1 MIHKKPSIGKTI
13 APAMIVSVLCL
24 AVVTPNRA
32 IETVA
37 AKTAAEERAERI
49 ESALFTRAEF
59 FGVQAIIP
67 YPTGEARARLAEV
80 RKLYPQDS
88 EIELKL
94 AELDEKLGDEE
105 KALAEM
111 RRYAELE
118 KNNLPALERLANFYR
133 RRARFP
139 DEAAARERM
148 IAAAPRD
155 ERAPI
160 LRDLIEMARRHR
172 LEKYQRPDF
181 FRRLMA
187 SDPASFEVVK
197 EFIDHLIEKK
207 DFNEALGALRR
218 HKSSFPDEKNY
229 FLEKEVDVLL
239 KLKRGREAEA
249 LYVRSFDPFWSDE
262 KSERFYHEFLSE
274 RDRLRAYGRELK
286 DALRRNP
293 ANLDAAVRLFHY
305 RHYDYAE
312 NDETASDIF
321 TRLERARASRGV
333 KWTADELATISRLLI
348 ADGKVDQSSRFLYT
362 LNQQGGLRRG
372 GEFRAKVLYELFR
385 LSFNAGTDRTP
396 ITAGDLKFY
405 EDVAKADPHPG
416 VLGGVLSLVLAD
428 SDPQSEFEVEQEAAV
443 GHFNIAAAYRL
454 FSAYKQEY
462 PTSPELAQM
471 YLDLIR
477 HYSTTSEANV
487 AAGLLAEFEKR
498 YGDAPQYAEVAL
510 KLADCYINYG
520 RYAEERALYQRAMD
534 HLGRRRSKARP
545 LIPARESGGIDEL
558 TSYRPTTITYPPGGD
573 DTGAKD
579 EEAGYSR
586 MTRFGAVPLKLRK
599 NADEDGVSYAFVLSR
614 FVASLAREN
623 RTAEILALYSGE
635 INKYPDE
642 QGLYEQRLQWLGQ
655 TNLVEEQLRVYQEAI
670 NRFKTNLW
678 TDRLA
683 RWYLRRERKSEFE
696 RFSRDLIEK
705 MNDDEIQTWFAK
717 FVNSGGAGIYASAVE
732 ANLYLILYTRAHE
745 RFPHNLSFVEGLL
758 NYYAAHKCWDDWRR
772 LMAEYYFESKPIR
785 DRFLPYLSKEGK
797 LREYAET
804 ARKVAASVAT
814 TKGGDTAGATTKEA
828 LAYKLFRADAAAWLC
843 NYEEAVVAYRE
854 LNQQYPNTP
863 EFADRL
869 LAFTRSFGQKDQR
882 SLEEAAKIGQAMAD
896 SRPASEVYRTQAGE
910 IYAELGDYKRAS
922 REWERLIPLRQGDEE
937 IYLDTATVYWDYF
950 QYDDAL
956 RTLASMRRR
965 MNDQTLYAFQTAAL
979 LEAKHRTGE
988 AIGEYVKALNE
999 DCGDYWRA
1007 RRRLKTLYTR
1017 EGVPRQLRA
1026 AFVRELG
1033 RTKDRES
1040 LTLGYVELL
1049 KSLDKWKEAAT
1060 ALRREVARSRSQDFL
1075 DSARD
1080 QFSENKDTA
1089 GELATLRR
1097 LVVAAKNMRSAISYQ
1112 LQLAESAT
1120 AKGRKDEASAMLASL
1135 IKKYPT
1141 NYGVLT
1147 ETADFSWRMGRRDQ
1161 AIRLLTHA
1169 SQRSR
1174 GRFHYIFARKLAA
1187 RQIERGQLA
1196 AAETGLKKLY
1206 DENPLNLDVFK
1217 ELARVYVRTSR
1228 PDALRER
1235 YRETIRAIRLSD
1247 MDRLEIRDQIED
1259 LRGGVIES
1267 FTQLRDY
1274 KSAVEQHIE
1283 IINRDPD
1290 DEEKVKA
1297 AIQYVKRYG
1306 GGDTLIEYYTKTSEQ
1321 AFKDYRWNLVLARIY
1336 EAKGDYANST
1346 ANLRKA
1352 IVNQPEMIELHV
1364 ELADVC
1370 LKAKDYKSAI
1380 DALVRACELS
1390 NDDPQYMRRLVDV
1403 YKKAGRER
1411 EADAAR
1417 AKLPVEKPKTKTL
1430 AEQFAEASA
1439 LRGKERAK
1447 AIETYRKAFDA
1458 WASDVYKRD
1467 LYTHE
1472 LIGYVEALRD
1482 EEPLDQILRRLWDVR
1497 ARIRRD
1503 AAGKDNLLSGKARAL
1518 VETLDRALPDA
1529 VGRIAAEYATG
1540 DELAAID
1547 RDVRAWVAESK
1558 GLANEDETLVALLN
1572 LSQRAGLGQLAEQI
1586 LIARKDVALAIDKN
1600 EPVYHE
1606 RLMSMV
1612 NFYSERGAYRRV
1624 AESLEQERSR
1634 DQWRDKFNY
1643 RSMIAE
1649 YARLGG
1655 DREAELKVLRE
1666 EFAAGMGRPTAT
1678 TNPMIERYFE
1688 ALLEEGDA
1696 GRDELRRC
1704 VQSQTSHRFQLIG
1717 FLLRNDELKLA
1728 REAVE
1733 ASSQSAA
1740 WKSSRQAEISLAARD
1755 LSRDNETFFLRA
1767 LNWKTIGE
1775 MAASKPD
1782 QSKQMAQYLIG
1793 DDWFYL
1799 ADGYGRWLAA
1809 SEKSVPRAV
1818 ASGLEAKQTSKAAS
1832 ATFLPALIEN
1842 RPKDP
1847 GAQRRLAL
1855 WYAGQGEHRLSL
1867 EHFQLA
1873 LEMNPG
1879 DEQTIADVGSAYF
1892 KLGKRQ
1898 EADEFWSKIIAGDKP
1913 KVESLTLYL
1922 RALSGLGL
1930 AAEARERLKPLLVKR
1945 FNDASRSDEEVEAL
1959 KSLIRAMAR
1968 SFGKETTKEAEDGVV
1983 ATKKDE
1989 AEKATFLRE
1998 LCDSAPGDLSL
2009 AEMAIDE
2016 ALVKREHFAPFYEK
2030 IIRDAEGVS
2039 RYSSDSDFVDRLRRR
2054 ASWSLDEIEESLDH
2068 ERAAQSA
2075 THVSA
2080 QDPHQFGARIDW
2092 YQKYLDYLVA
2102 ERRDAEALGLIP
2114 KIEQEFKGRYPR
2126 PEWLRLAKL
2135 RLDLRQGRV
2144 EKAVAGLK
2152 RFAGIETSPK
2162 LESIAPPNIE
2172 RLNAATAA
2180 LRAEKRVVE
2189 ADQLL
2194 QAAYERGI
2202 ALEQLQTPPFA
2213 GLARLAF
2220 EKGDAARGSK
2230 LLKLMVELGDSETRA
2245 TSAAEV
2251 AALDWVKARAVT
2263 SESIER
2269 PQPSNQ
2275 IQSAEALR
2283 VAAETAAEFNQFTVA
2298 IEYRVRLSALR
2309 PDDIANSLELAR
2321 ALAAGGK
2328 SDEAM
2333 NQLASLISDRRVAR
2347 QIRWTAVWIA
2357 PEVVRQAGWSS
2368 FDQKIRAIK
2377 DREMVAALEA
2387 QSMLSR
2393 GRPDDA
2399 IKRLNDAVM
2408 SDPGAQ
2414 LKLFRALSQKN
2425 AGRDGEAL
2433 QSLLDSMIA
2442 FGDAWVAAPFGA
2454 TEDEP
2459 RWQAIRLC
2467 AKQGRPHAA
2476 LRLAGADERLKGQS
2490 AANQPTIADDERING
2505 AKTRFISLP
2514 ERSSRRQSQSQLDL
2528 FGLLS
2533 VSAEQIGDLEKAI
2546 EFETARLNHSPEL
2559 AERRKSESRVEQLKA
2574 KRKERRR
2581 KPPLSIEFNENAVT
2595 RSYGS

>member
-1 MIHKKPSIGKTI
+1 MAVITPHRGVTI
-13 APAMIVSVLCL
+13 AH
-24 AVVTPNRA
+24 
-32 IETVA
+32 A
-37 AKTAAEERAERI
+37 ASAAEERAARI

-67 YPTGEARARLAEV
+67 YPTVEAHARLVEV
-80 RKLYPQDS
+80 RKLYQQDS

-94 AELDEKLGDEE
+94 AEFDEKLGDEGQ
-105 KALAEM
+105 ARAEM
-111 RRYAELE
+111 RRYVELE

-133 RRARFP
+133 RRALFA

-160 LRDLIEMARRHR
+160 LRELIEVARRHR

-181 FRRLMA
+181 FRRLIA

-207 DFNEALGALRR
+207 DFNEALGALRQ
-218 HKSSFPDEKNY
+218 HKPSFPDEKNY
-229 FLEKEVDVLL
+229 FLEKEVAVLL

-249 LYVRSFDPFWSDE
+249 LYVRSFDPFWTGEQSDA
-262 KSERFYHEFLSE
+262 FYNGFLSE
-274 RDRLRAYGRELK
+274 RDRLLAYGRELK
-286 DALRRNP
+286 ESFRRNP
-293 ANLDAAVRLFHY
+293 ANLDVAVRLFHY
-305 RHYDYAE
+305 RHHDYGE
-312 NDETASDIF
+312 NGETASDIF
-321 TRLERARASRGV
+321 TRLEHARASRGM
-333 KWTADELATISRLLI
+333 KWTSDELATVSRLLI
-348 ADGKVDQSSRFLYT
+348 ADGKVDQASRFLYT

-372 GEFRAKVLYELFR
+372 GELRAKVLYELFR
-385 LSFNAGTDRTP
+385 LSSGAGTRRTP
-396 ITAGDLKFY
+396 MTAGDLKFY

-428 SDPQSEFEVEQEAAV
+428 SNPQSEFELEQEAAV
-443 GHFNIAAAYRL
+443 GHFNAAAAYRL
-454 FSAYKQEY
+454 FNAYKQEY

-477 HYSTTSEANV
+477 RYSTTSEANV
-487 AAGLLAEFEKR
+487 AASLLVEFEKR
-498 YGDAPQYAEVAL
+498 YADAPQYAEVAL

-520 RYAEERALYQRAMD
+520 RYDEERALYQRVMG
-534 HLGRRRSKARP
+534 HLGKRRGKDKP
-545 LIPARESGGIDEL
+545 LMPASGAGGGDEL
-558 TSYRPTTITYPPGGD
+558 TARPPTTITYPPGADVPNTTGD
-573 DTGAKD
+573 
-579 EEAGYSR
+579 EAGYSGV
-586 MTRFGAVPLKLRK
+586 TRFSAVPLKLRK
-599 NADEDGVSYAFVLSR
+599 NADEDDVSYASVLSR
-614 FVASLAREN
+614 YVASLAREN

-683 RWYLRRERKSEFE
+683 RWYLRRERKGEFE
-696 RFSRDLIEK
+696 RLSRDLIEK
-705 MNDDEIQTWFAK
+705 MNDGEIETWFAK
-717 FVNSGGAGIYASAVE
+717 FVNSGAGANAPEFE
-732 ANLYLILYTRAHE
+732 AKLYLGLYTRAHE

-758 NYYAAHKCWDDWRR
+758 NHYAARNRRDDWRR
-772 LMAEYYFESKPIR
+772 LMAEYYFESKSIR

-804 ARKVAASVAT
+804 ARKVVTEAAAKKGIVTEVAT
-814 TKGGDTAGATTKEA
+814 TPTTNEA

-843 NYEEAVVAYRE
+843 DYEEAVVAYRE
-854 LNQQYPNTP
+854 LNQLYPNKP

-882 SLEEAAKIGQAMAD
+882 SLEEAAKIGQTMAD
-896 SRPASEVYRTQAGE
+896 SQPASEEYRTQAGE
-910 IYAELGDYKRAS
+910 IYAELGDYKRAG

-979 LEAKHRTGE
+979 LEAKHRTDD

-999 DCGDYWRA
+999 DCGDHWRA
-1007 RRRLKTLYTR
+1007 RRRLKTLYAR
-1017 EGVPRQLRA
+1017 EGVPRALRM
-1026 AFVRELG
+1026 AFGRELG
-1033 RTKDRES
+1033 RTKDRGS

-1049 KSLDKWKEAAT
+1049 KSLDKWKEAAP

-1075 DSARD
+1075 DRARD
-1080 QFSENKDTA
+1080 QFRENEDAA

-1097 LVVAAKNMRSAISYQ
+1097 LVVAAKNMRYAISYQ
-1112 LQLAESAT
+1112 LQLAERAA
-1120 AKGRKDEASAMLASL
+1120 AKGRKDEASATLARL

-1147 ETADFSWRMGRRDQ
+1147 ETADFNWRMGRRDQ
-1161 AIRLLTHA
+1161 AIGLLTQA

-1206 DENPLNLDVFK
+1206 DENPRNLDVFK

-1235 YRETIRAIRLSD
+1235 YRETVRAIKQSD
-1247 MDRLEIRDQIED
+1247 MDRLEIRDQIEG
-1259 LRGGVIES
+1259 LRGSVIES

-1283 IINRDPD
+1283 IINRDPG

-1306 GGDTLIEYYTKTSEQ
+1306 GGDALIEYYTKTSEQ

-1336 EAKGDYANST
+1336 EAKGDFANST

-1352 IVNQPEMIELHV
+1352 IVNQPEMIELHS

-1380 DALVRACELS
+1380 DALDRARELS
-1390 NDDPQYMRRLVDV
+1390 NDDPQYLRRLVDV
-1403 YKKAGRER
+1403 YRMAGRER

-1447 AIETYRKAFDA
+1447 AIETYRKAFDS
-1458 WASDVYKRD
+1458 WASDFYKRD
-1467 LYTHE
+1467 LYSYE
-1472 LIGYVEALRD
+1472 LIAYVEALRD
-1482 EEPLDQILRRLWDVR
+1482 EEPLDQILRRLWEVR
-1497 ARIRRD
+1497 ARVRRD
-1503 AAGKDNLLSGKARAL
+1503 AAGKDNLLAGKARAL

-1529 VGRIAAEYATG
+1529 VGRVAAEYATG
-1540 DELAAID
+1540 DELASID
-1547 RDVRAWVAESK
+1547 RDVRAWVAESAPRAAAGEAK
-1558 GLANEDETLVALLN
+1558 SSANEDETLVALLN

-1586 LIARKDVALAIDKN
+1586 LIARKDAALAIDKN

-1606 RLMSMV
+1606 RLMSLV
-1612 NFYSERGAYRRV
+1612 NFYSERGAYRRA

-1634 DQWRDKFNY
+1634 DQWQDKFNY

-1655 DREAELKVLRE
+1655 DRESELKVLRE
-1666 EFAAGMGRPTAT
+1666 EFAAGMGKPTAT
-1678 TNPMIERYFE
+1678 TNLMIERYFE
-1688 ALLEEGDA
+1688 ALLERGDA

-1733 ASSQSAA
+1733 ASPQSAA
-1740 WKSSRQAEISLAARD
+1740 WKSSRQAEISLAALD
-1755 LSRDNETFFLRA
+1755 LSRDNEAFFLRA

-1782 QSKQMAQYLIG
+1782 QSQQTARQAVQYLIG

-1809 SEKSVPRAV
+1809 SEK
-1818 ASGLEAKQTSKAAS
+1818 AKQTSKAAS

-1879 DEQTIADVGSAYF
+1879 DGQTIADVGSAYF

-1898 EADEFWSKIIAGDKP
+1898 EADEYWSKIVAGDKP
-1913 KVESLTLYL
+1913 KVESLALYL
-1922 RALSGLGL
+1922 RALGGLGL
-1930 AAEARERLKPLLVKR
+1930 AAEARERLKPLIVKR
-1945 FNDASRSDEEVEAL
+1945 FNDVRRSDEEVEPL
-1959 KSLIRAMAR
+1959 KSLIRAMAK
-1968 SFGKETTKEAEDGVV
+1968 SFGKEAPKDAEDGVV
-1983 ATKKDE
+1983 ASTKDE
-1989 AEKATFLRE
+1989 AEKTAFLRE
-1998 LCDSAPGDLSL
+1998 LCDSAPGALSL

-2039 RYSSDSDFVDRLRRR
+2039 RYSSDADFVDRLRRR
-2054 ASWSLDEIEESLDH
+2054 ASWSLDEVEESLDH

-2075 THVSA
+2075 TRVSA

-2102 ERRDAEALGLIP
+2102 ERRDADALGVIP
-2114 KIEQEFKGRYPR
+2114 KIEQEFKGRYAR

-2144 EKAVAGLK
+2144 AQAVAGLK

-2162 LESIAPPNIE
+2162 LESVAPPDIE
-2172 RLNAATAA
+2172 RLNAAASA
-2180 LRAEKRVVE
+2180 LRAEKRVAE

-2194 QAAYERGI
+2194 QAAYERGV
-2202 ALEQLQTPPFA
+2202 ALEQLQTPSFA

-2220 EKGDAARGSK
+2220 EKGAAERGSK

-2263 SESIER
+2263 SEAIER

-2275 IQSAEALR
+2275 IQLAEALR
-2283 VAAETAAEFNQFTVA
+2283 VAAEIAAEFNQFAVA
-2298 IEYRVRLSALR
+2298 IEYRGRLSALL
-2309 PDDIANSLELAR
+2309 PDESANGLELAR

-2357 PEVVRQAGWSS
+2357 PEVVKQEAWPS

-2377 DREMVAALEA
+2377 DREMVAAVEA

-2399 IKRLNDAVM
+2399 IKRLDDAVM
-2408 SDPGAQ
+2408 GGPSAQ

-2425 AGRDGEAL
+2425 AGRESEAL

-2442 FGDAWVAAPFGA
+2442 FGDASVAAPFGA

-2459 RWQAIRLC
+2459 RWQAVRLL
-2467 AKQGRPHAA
+2467 AKQGRPYAA

-2490 AANQPTIADDERING
+2490 AANQPAIADDKRIDG
-2505 AKTRFISLP
+2505 TKTRFVTLP

-2533 VSAEQIGDLEKAI
+2533 VSAEQTGDLEKAI
-2546 EFETARLNHSPEL
+2546 EFETARLNLSPEP

-2595 RSYGS
+2595 RS

>member
-1 MIHKKPSIGKTI
+1 MKCLWANWFGLRTSIKSGGLKTGK
-13 APAMIVSVLCL
+13 AIVFAISASCLSL
-24 AVVTPNRA
+24 AVIKPHRA

-94 AELDEKLGDEE
+94 AELDEKLCAEE

-133 RRARFP
+133 RRARFA
-139 DEAAARERM
+139 DEAAVRERM

-160 LRDLIEMARRHR
+160 LRELIEMARRHR

-286 DALRRNP
+286 MELRRNP

-312 NDETASDIF
+312 NDETASDIL
-321 TRLERARASRGV
+321 TRLEQARASRGV

-348 ADGKVDQSSRFLYT
+348 ADGKVDQASRFLYT

-372 GEFRAKVLYELFR
+372 SELRAKVLYELFH

-396 ITAGDLKFY
+396 MTAGDLKFY

-416 VLGGVLSLVLAD
+416 VLGGMLSLVLAD
-428 SDPQSEFEVEQEAAV
+428 SDPQREFEVEQEAAV

-454 FSAYKQEY
+454 FNAYKQEY

-545 LIPARESGGIDEL
+545 LIPAWESGGIDEL
-558 TSYRPTTITYPPGGD
+558 TSHRPTTITYPPGGD

-599 NADEDGVSYAFVLSR
+599 KADEDGVSYAFVLSR
-614 FVASLAREN
+614 YVASLAREN

-705 MNDDEIQTWFAK
+705 MNDGEIETWFAK

-732 ANLYLILYTRAHE
+732 ANLYLSLYTRAHG
-745 RFPHNLSFVEGLL
+745 RFPHNQSFVEGVL
-758 NYYAAHKCWDDWRR
+758 NYYAAHKRWDDWRR
-772 LMAEYYFESKPIR
+772 LMAEYYFESKSIR

-804 ARKVAASVAT
+804 ARKVATEVAT
-814 TKGGDTAGATTKEA
+814 TKGGGAAGAAAKEA

-843 NYEEAVVAYRE
+843 DYEEAVVAYRE
-854 LNQQYPNTP
+854 LNQLYPNTP

-896 SRPASEVYRTQAGE
+896 SQPASEVYRTQAGE
-910 IYAELGDYKRAS
+910 VYAELGDYKRAS

-999 DCGDYWRA
+999 DCDDHWRA
-1007 RRRLKTLYTR
+1007 RRRLKTLYAR
-1017 EGVPRQLRA
+1017 EGVPQQLRA

-1080 QFSENKDTA
+1080 QFSENRDTA

-1112 LQLAESAT
+1112 LQLAERAA
-1120 AKGRKDEASAMLASL
+1120 AKGRKDEASAILASL

-1147 ETADFSWRMGRRDQ
+1147 ETADFNWRMGRRDQ
-1161 AIRLLTHA
+1161 AIRLLTQA

-1187 RQIERGQLA
+1187 RQIERGRLA
-1196 AAETGLKKLY
+1196 AAEAGLQKLC

-1228 PDALRER
+1228 PDALREL
-1235 YRETIRAIRLSD
+1235 YRETIRAIKQSD

-1259 LRGGVIES
+1259 LREGVIES

-1306 GGDTLIEYYTKTSEQ
+1306 GGDTLIDYYKKTSEQ

-1336 EAKGDYANST
+1336 EAKGDFANST

-1352 IVNQPEMIELHV
+1352 IVNQPEMIELQV

-1417 AKLPVEKPKTKTL
+1417 AKLPVEKPKPKTL

-1467 LYTHE
+1467 LYAHE

-1497 ARIRRD
+1497 TRIRRD

-1518 VETLDRALPDA
+1518 VETFDRALPDA

-1586 LIARKDVALAIDKN
+1586 MITRKDSARAIDKN

-1606 RLMSMV
+1606 RVMSLV

-1624 AESLEQERSR
+1624 AESLEQERSG
-1634 DQWRDKFNY
+1634 DQWQDKFNY

-1655 DREAELKVLRE
+1655 DREAELKALRE
-1666 EFAAGMGRPTAT
+1666 EFAASMGKPTAT
-1678 TNPMIERYFE
+1678 TNPMIGRYFE
-1688 ALLEEGDA
+1688 ALLEQGDA

-1733 ASSQSAA
+1733 ASPQSAA

-1755 LSRDNETFFLRA
+1755 LSRDNEAFFLRA

-1782 QSKQMAQYLIG
+1782 QSQQTAQYLIG

-1809 SEKSVPRAV
+1809 SEK
-1818 ASGLEAKQTSKAAS
+1818 AKQTSKAAS

-1847 GAQRRLAL
+1847 GAQRRLGL

-1898 EADEFWSKIIAGDKP
+1898 EADEYWSKIIASDRP

-1930 AAEARERLKPLLVKR
+1930 AAEARERLKPLVVKL
-1945 FNDASRSDEEVEAL
+1945 FNEARRSDEAVESL

-1968 SFGKETTKEAEDGVV
+1968 SFGKENPKEAEDGVV
-1983 ATKKDE
+1983 ASTKDE
-1989 AEKATFLRE
+1989 AEEAAFLRE
-1998 LCDSAPGDLSL
+1998 LCDSAPGALSL

-2030 IIRDAEGVS
+2030 IIRDAEGIS
-2039 RYSSDSDFVDRLRRR
+2039 SYSSDADFVDRLRRR
-2054 ASWSLDEIEESLDH
+2054 ASWSLDEVEESLDH
-2068 ERAAQSA
+2068 ERSAQSA

-2102 ERRDAEALGLIP
+2102 ERRDAEALVLIP
-2114 KIEQEFKGRYPR
+2114 KIEQEFKGRYAR

-2135 RLDLRQGRV
+2135 RLDLRQRRV
-2144 EKAVAGLK
+2144 AQAVAGLK

-2162 LESIAPPNIE
+2162 LESVAPPNIE

-2180 LRAEKRVVE
+2180 LRAEKRVAE

-2194 QAAYERGI
+2194 QAAYERGV
-2202 ALEQLQTPPFA
+2202 ALEQLQTTSFA

-2220 EKGDAARGSK
+2220 EKGDAKRGSE
-2230 LLKLMVELGDSETRA
+2230 LLRLMIGLGDSDTRA

-2275 IQSAEALR
+2275 IQLAEALR
-2283 VAAETAAEFNQFTVA
+2283 VAADISAEFNQFAVA
-2298 IEYRVRLSALR
+2298 VEYRGRLSALQ

-2321 ALAAGGK
+2321 ALTAGGK
-2328 SDEAM
+2328 NDEAM
-2333 NQLASLISDRRVAR
+2333 NQLASLISDRRVSR

-2357 PEVVRQAGWSS
+2357 PEVVKQESWSS
-2368 FDQKIRAIK
+2368 FDQQIRVIK
-2377 DREMVAALEA
+2377 DREMVAAVEA
-2387 QSMLSR
+2387 QSILSR

-2399 IKRLNDAVM
+2399 IQRLNDAVM
-2408 SDPGAQ
+2408 SNPSAQ

-2425 AGRDGEAL
+2425 AGREGEAL

-2442 FGDAWVAAPFGA
+2442 FGDAWVATPFGA

-2467 AKQGRPHAA
+2467 AKQGRPRAA

-2514 ERSSRRQSQSQLDL
+2514 ERSSRRQSQSRLDL

-2546 EFETARLNHSPEL
+2546 EFETARLNLSLEP

-2595 RSYGS
+2595 RS

>member
-1 MIHKKPSIGKTI
+1 LKTGKAI
-13 APAMIVSVLCL
+13 AFAIIASCL
-24 AVVTPNRA
+24 SLVVITPHRA
-32 IETVA
+32 IETVS

-49 ESALFTRAEF
+49 EAALFTRAEF

-105 KALAEM
+105 QARAEM
-111 RRYAELE
+111 GRYAELE

-133 RRARFP
+133 RRARFA

-160 LRDLIEMARRHR
+160 LRELIEMARLHR
-172 LEKYQRPDF
+172 LEKYRRPDF
-181 FRRLMA
+181 FRRLIA

-197 EFIDHLIEKK
+197 EFVDHLIEKK

-286 DALRRNP
+286 EALRRNP

-321 TRLERARASRGV
+321 TRLEQARASRGV

-348 ADGKVDQSSRFLYT
+348 ADGKVDQASRFLYT

-372 GEFRAKVLYELFR
+372 GELRAKVLYELFR

-396 ITAGDLKFY
+396 MTAGDLKFY

-428 SDPQSEFEVEQEAAV
+428 SNPQREFELEQEAAV

-454 FSAYKQEY
+454 FNAYKQEY

-534 HLGRRRSKARP
+534 HLGKRRSKDKP
-545 LIPARESGGIDEL
+545 LIPAWESGGIDEL
-558 TSYRPTTITYPPGGD
+558 TSHRPTTITYPASPGDAGAAGD
-573 DTGAKD
+573 DG
-579 EEAGYSR
+579 GYSR
-586 MTRFGAVPLKLRK
+586 MTRFSAVPLKLRK
-599 NADEDGVSYAFVLSR
+599 KADEDDVSYAFVLSR
-614 FVASLAREN
+614 YVASLAREN

-696 RFSRDLIEK
+696 RFSRDLIEN
-705 MNDDEIQTWFAK
+705 MNDGEIETWFAK
-717 FVNSGGAGIYASAVE
+717 FVNSGAGANAPEFE
-732 ANLYLILYTRAHE
+732 AKLYLGLYTRAHE
-745 RFPHNLSFVEGLL
+745 RFPHNMRFVEGLL
-758 NYYAAHKCWDDWRR
+758 NHYAARNRGDDWRR
-772 LMAEYYFESKPIR
+772 LMAEYYFESKSIR
-785 DRFLPYLSKEGK
+785 DRFLPYLSKEGR

-804 ARKVAASVAT
+804 ARKAATEAATKKGMPTEVAT
-814 TKGGDTAGATTKEA
+814 TATTKEA

-843 NYEEAVVAYRE
+843 DYEEAVVAYRE
-854 LNQQYPNTP
+854 LNQLYPNTP

-896 SRPASEVYRTQAGE
+896 SQPASEVYRTQAGE

-922 REWERLIPLRQGDEE
+922 REWERLIPLRPGDEE

-999 DCGDYWRA
+999 DCADHWRA
-1007 RRRLKTLYTR
+1007 RRRLKTLYAR
-1017 EGVPRQLRA
+1017 EGVPQQLRA

-1049 KSLDKWKEAAT
+1049 KSLDKWKEAAP
-1060 ALRREVARSRSQDFL
+1060 ALRREVGRSRSQGFL
-1075 DSARD
+1075 DRARD
-1080 QFSENKDTA
+1080 QFSENEDAA

-1097 LVVAAKNMRSAISYQ
+1097 LVVAAKNMRFAISYQ
-1112 LQLAESAT
+1112 LQLAERSA
-1120 AKGRKDEASAMLASL
+1120 AKGRKDEASAALASL

-1147 ETADFSWRMGRRDQ
+1147 ETADFNWRMGRRDQ
-1161 AIRLLTHA
+1161 AIRLLTQA

-1196 AAETGLKKLY
+1196 AAETGLKKLS
-1206 DENPLNLDVFK
+1206 DENPLNLEVFK

-1235 YRETIRAIRLSD
+1235 YRDTIRAIKQSD

-1259 LRGGVIES
+1259 LRGSVIES

-1336 EAKGDYANST
+1336 EAKGDFANST

-1370 LKAKDYKSAI
+1370 LKAKDYKTAI

-1411 EADAAR
+1411 ESDAVR

-1467 LYTHE
+1467 LYAHE

-1518 VETLDRALPDA
+1518 VETFDRALPDA
-1529 VGRIAAEYATG
+1529 VGRVAAEYATG

-1547 RDVRAWVAESK
+1547 RDVRAWVVDAK
-1558 GLANEDETLVALLN
+1558 GAANGDGTLIALLN
-1572 LSQRAGLGQLAEQI
+1572 LSQRAGLGELAEQI
-1586 LIARKDVALAIDKN
+1586 LIARKDLALAIDKN
-1600 EPVYHE
+1600 EPVYHD
-1606 RLMSMV
+1606 RLMSLV
-1612 NFYSERGAYRRV
+1612 NFYSERGAYHRV
-1624 AESLEQERSR
+1624 IAALEQERAR
-1634 DQWRDKFNY
+1634 DQWRDKFSY

-1666 EFAAGMGRPTAT
+1666 EFAANMGKPANT

-1688 ALLEEGDA
+1688 ALLELGDA

-1733 ASSQSAA
+1733 ASSQSEA

-1755 LSRDNETFFLRA
+1755 LSRDNEAFFLRA

-1775 MAASKPD
+1775 MVASKPG
-1782 QSKQMAQYLIG
+1782 QSGQTAQQTAQHLIG
-1793 DDWFYL
+1793 DNWFYL
-1799 ADGYGRWLAA
+1799 AEGYGRWLAV
-1809 SEKSVPRAV
+1809 SEKVKQ
-1818 ASGLEAKQTSKAAS
+1818 ASSSAS
-1832 ATFLPALIEN
+1832 AVFLPALIEN
-1842 RPKDP
+1842 RPKDAN
-1847 GAQRRLAL
+1847 AQRRLAF
-1855 WYAGQGEHRLSL
+1855 WYADQGEHQLAL

-1879 DEQTIADVGSAYF
+1879 DEQTIADIGSVYF
-1892 KLGKRQ
+1892 KLGKRR
-1898 EADEFWSKIIAGDKP
+1898 EADEYWSKIIAGDKP
-1913 KVESLTLYL
+1913 RIELLAFYL
-1922 RALSGLGL
+1922 RTLGGHGL
-1930 AAEARERLKPLLVKR
+1930 APEARARLKPLVVKR
-1945 FNDASRSDEEVEAL
+1945 FKDAERADEGVESL
-1959 KSLIRAMAR
+1959 VSLIRALAR
-1968 SFGKETTKEAEDGVV
+1968 SFGKVSVDGVV
-1983 ATKKDE
+1983 ASPKDE
-1989 AEKATFLRE
+1989 AEKAAFLRE
-1998 LCDSAPGDLSL
+1998 LCDSAPDDLGL
-2009 AEMAIDE
+2009 PEMAINE
-2016 ALVKREHFAPFYEK
+2016 PLVKREHFAPFYEK
-2030 IIRDAEGVS
+2030 VIRDAEGVS
-2039 RYSSDSDFVDRLRRR
+2039 SYSSDADFVDRLRRR
-2054 ASWSLDEIEESLDH
+2054 ASWSLDEVEESLDH

-2080 QDPHQFGARIDW
+2080 QDSHQFGARIDW

-2114 KIEQEFKGRYPR
+2114 KIEQEFKGRYAR

-2135 RLDLRQGRV
+2135 RLDLRRGRV
-2144 EKAVAGLK
+2144 AQAVAGLK

-2162 LESIAPPNIE
+2162 LESVAPPNIE
-2172 RLNAATAA
+2172 RLNAAAAA
-2180 LRAEKRVVE
+2180 LRAEKRVAE

-2194 QAAYERGI
+2194 QSAYERGL
-2202 ALEQLQTPPFA
+2202 ALEQLQTTSFA

-2220 EKGDAARGSK
+2220 EKGDAKRGSK

-2275 IQSAEALR
+2275 IQLAEALR
-2283 VAAETAAEFNQFTVA
+2283 VAAEIAAEFNQFAVA
-2298 IEYRVRLSALR
+2298 VEYRGRLSALQ

-2328 SDEAM
+2328 NDEAM

-2357 PEVVRQAGWSS
+2357 PEVVKQESWSP
-2368 FDQKIRAIK
+2368 FDQQIRAIK
-2377 DREMVAALEA
+2377 DREMVAAVEA

-2399 IKRLNDAVM
+2399 VNRLNDAVM
-2408 SDPGAQ
+2408 SNPSAQ

-2425 AGRDGEAL
+2425 AGREGEAL

-2490 AANQPTIADDERING
+2490 AANQPTIADDERIDG

-2546 EFETARLNHSPEL
+2546 EFETARLNLSPDL

-2595 RSYGS
+2595 RS

>member
-1 MIHKKPSIGKTI
+1 MKNRRLKFGRVFALAALVLSLGLAIITPRSAVTI
-13 APAMIVSVLCL
+13 
-24 AVVTPNRA
+24 TH
-32 IETVA
+32 A
-37 AKTAAEERAERI
+37 ASAAEERAERI
-49 ESALFTRAEF
+49 EAALFTRAEF
-59 FGVQAIIP
+59 FGAQAIIP
-67 YPTGEARARLAEV
+67 YPTVEARARLAEV

-105 KALAEM
+105 QSRAETQ
-111 RRYAELE
+111 RYVELE
-118 KNNLPALERLANFYR
+118 KNNLPALEKLANFYR
-133 RRARFP
+133 RRARFA

-148 IAAAPRD
+148 IAAAPRN

-160 LRDLIEMARRHR
+160 LRELIEMARRHQ
-172 LEKYQRPDF
+172 LEKYQRHDF
-181 FRRLMA
+181 FSRLIA

-197 EFIDHLIEKK
+197 EFIDHLIEKE
-207 DFNEALGALRR
+207 DFNAALNAARQ

-239 KLKRGREAEA
+239 KLKRGRDAEA
-249 LYVRSFDPFWSDE
+249 LYVRSFDPFWTEGQSGA
-262 KSERFYHEFLSE
+262 FYDGFLSG
-274 RDRLRAYGRELK
+274 RNRLRAYGRELK
-286 DALRRNP
+286 ESFRRNP
-293 ANLDAAVRLFHY
+293 ANLDVAVRLFHY

-312 NDETASDIF
+312 NDERAADIF
-321 TRLERARASRGV
+321 TRLEQARASRGV
-333 KWTADELATISRLLI
+333 KWTADELATVSRLLI
-348 ADGKVDQSSRFLYT
+348 ADGKVDQASRFLYT
-362 LNQQGGLRRG
+362 LNQQGELRRG
-372 GEFRAKVLYELFR
+372 GELRAKVLYELFR
-385 LSFNAGTDRTP
+385 LSFNAGTRRTP
-396 ITAGDLKFY
+396 MTAGDLKFY

-428 SDPQSEFEVEQEAAV
+428 SNPQGEFGLEREAAV

-454 FSAYKQEY
+454 FDAYKQEY

-477 HYSTTSEANV
+477 HYSTTSDANV
-487 AAGLLAEFEKR
+487 AASLLAEFEKR

-534 HLGRRRSKARP
+534 HLSRRRSKDKP
-545 LIPARESGGIDEL
+545 LIPAWESGGVDEL
-558 TSYRPTTITYPPGGD
+558 TSLRPTTITYPPSPGD
-573 DTGAKD
+573 AVTTGD
-579 EEAGYSR
+579 EEGYSR
-586 MTRFGAVPLKLRK
+586 VTRFSAVPLKLRK
-599 NADEDGVSYAFVLSR
+599 KADEDVVSYAFVLSR
-614 FVASLAREN
+614 NVASLAREN

-635 INKYPDE
+635 IGKYPDE

-655 TNLVEEQLRVYQEAI
+655 TNLIEEQLRVYQEAI
-670 NRFKTNLW
+670 NRFKTNVW

-696 RFSRDLIEK
+696 RLSRDLIEK
-705 MNDDEIQTWFAK
+705 MNDGEIETWLAK
-717 FVNSGGAGIYASAVE
+717 FVKSGAGAGATEFE
-732 ANLYLILYTRAHE
+732 AKLYLGLYTRAHE

-758 NYYAAHKCWDDWRR
+758 NYYAARNRWDDWRR
-772 LMAEYYFESKPIR
+772 LMTEYYFESKQIR
-785 DRFLPYLSKEGK
+785 DRFLPHLSKEGK

-804 ARKVAASVAT
+804 ARKVATSVVTSSGEVAT
-814 TKGGDTAGATTKEA
+814 EVATKKGA

-843 NYEEAVVAYRE
+843 DYEGAVVAYRE
-854 LNQQYPNTP
+854 LNRLYPNTP

-896 SRPASEVYRTQAGE
+896 SRPASEAYRTQAGE

-922 REWERLIPLRQGDEE
+922 REWERLIPLRPGDEE

-965 MNDQTLYAFQTAAL
+965 MNDQTLYAFQMAAL
-979 LEAKHRTGE
+979 LEAKHRTDE
-988 AIGEYVKALNE
+988 AIGEYVKALDENC
-999 DCGDYWRA
+999 DDYWRA
-1007 RRRLKTLYTR
+1007 RRRLTTLYAR
-1017 EGVPRQLRA
+1017 EGVPRLLRA
-1026 AFVRELG
+1026 AFGLELG

-1049 KSLDKWKEAAT
+1049 KSLDEWKEAAP

-1075 DSARD
+1075 DRARD
-1080 QFSENKDTA
+1080 HFRENEDAA
-1089 GELATLRR
+1089 GELAAIRR
-1097 LVVAAKNMRSAISYQ
+1097 LVVAAKNMRFAISYQ
-1112 LQLAESAT
+1112 LQLAERAA
-1120 AKGRKDEASAMLASL
+1120 AKGRKDEASAMLARL
-1135 IKKYPT
+1135 VNKYPT

-1147 ETADFSWRMGRRDQ
+1147 ETADFNWRMGKRDQ
-1161 AIRLLTHA
+1161 AISLLQQA
-1169 SQRSR
+1169 SRRSR

-1187 RQIERGQLA
+1187 RQIERGRLA
-1196 AAETGLKKLY
+1196 AAETALKKLY
-1206 DENPLNLDVFK
+1206 DENPRNVDVFK

-1235 YRETIRAIRLSD
+1235 YRETIRAIRQSD
-1247 MDRLEIRDQIED
+1247 MDRYEIRDQVEG
-1259 LRGGVIES
+1259 LRESVIES

-1290 DEEKVKA
+1290 DEENVKA

-1306 GGDTLIEYYTKTSEQ
+1306 GGDTLVEYYTKTSEQ

-1336 EAKGDYANST
+1336 EAKGDFASST

-1352 IVNQPEMIELHV
+1352 IVNQPEMIELRI

-1380 DALVRACELS
+1380 DALDRARELS
-1390 NDDPQYMRRLVDV
+1390 NDDPQYLRRLVDV
-1403 YKKAGRER
+1403 YEKAGRKR
-1411 EADAAR
+1411 EADAMR

-1430 AEQFAEASA
+1430 SEQFAEASA

-1458 WASDVYKRD
+1458 WASDAYKRE
-1467 LYTHE
+1467 LYAHE
-1472 LIGYVEALRD
+1472 LVGYVEALRD
-1482 EEPLDQILRRLWDVR
+1482 EEPLDQILRRLWEAR

-1503 AAGKDNLLSGKARAL
+1503 AASKDNLLAGKARAL
-1518 VETLDRALPDA
+1518 VETFDRALPDA

-1547 RDVRAWVAESK
+1547 RDVRAWVSEAK
-1558 GLANEDETLVALLN
+1558 GMANEDETLVALLN
-1572 LSQRAGLGQLAEQI
+1572 LSQRAGLGQLAERI
-1586 LIARKDVALAIDKN
+1586 LIARKDAALAIDKN

-1606 RLMSMV
+1606 RLMSLV

-1624 AESLEQERSR
+1624 AEALEQERAR

-1655 DREAELKVLRE
+1655 DSEAELKALRE
-1666 EFAAGMGRPTAT
+1666 EFAAGLGKPTAAT
-1678 TNPMIERYFE
+1678 SPMIERYFE
-1688 ALLEEGDA
+1688 ALLEQGDV

-1733 ASSQSAA
+1733 AAPQSAA

-1755 LSRDNETFFLRA
+1755 LSRDNEAFFLRA

-1775 MAASKPD
+1775 MVASGPG
-1782 QSKQMAQYLIG
+1782 QSGQMAQHLVG
-1793 DDWFYL
+1793 DNWFYL
-1799 ADGYGRWLAA
+1799 AEGYGRWLAA

-1855 WYAGQGEHRLSL
+1855 WYAGQGEHQLSL
-1867 EHFQLA
+1867 EHFRLA

-1879 DEQTIADVGSAYF
+1879 DGQTIADAGSAYF

-1898 EADEFWSKIIAGDKP
+1898 EADEYWSKIIAGDKP

-1922 RALSGLGL
+1922 RALGGAGL
-1930 AAEARERLKPLLVKR
+1930 AAEARERLKPMVVKR
-1945 FNDASRSDEEVEAL
+1945 FSEAGRSDEEMESL

-1968 SFGKETTKEAEDGVV
+1968 SFGKETEDGVV
-1983 ATKKDE
+1983 ASPKDE
-1989 AEKATFLRE
+1989 AEKAAFLRE
-1998 LCDSAPGDLSL
+1998 LCDSAPGALSL
-2009 AEMAIDE
+2009 AEMAINE
-2016 ALVKREHFAPFYEK
+2016 PLVKRENFAPFYEK

-2039 RYSSDSDFVDRLRRR
+2039 RYASDADFVDRLRMRT
-2054 ASWSLDEIEESLDH
+2054 SWSLDEVEESLDH
-2068 ERAAQSA
+2068 ERASESGARI
-2075 THVSA
+2075 SA
-2080 QDPHQFGARIDW
+2080 QDPQQFGARVGW
-2092 YQKYLDYLVA
+2092 YQKYLDYLIA
-2102 ERRDAEALGLIP
+2102 ERKDAEAIGLIP
-2114 KIEQEFKGRYPR
+2114 KIEQEFKGRYAR

-2135 RLDLRQGRV
+2135 RLDVRQGRV
-2144 EKAVAGLK
+2144 AQALAGLK
-2152 RFAGIETSPK
+2152 HFAGIEVSPK
-2162 LESIAPPNIE
+2162 LESVAPPNIE
-2172 RLNAATAA
+2172 RLNEAAAA
-2180 LRAEKRVVE
+2180 LRAEKRVAE

-2194 QAAYERGI
+2194 QAAYERGV
-2202 ALEQLQTPPFA
+2202 ALEQLQTSSFT

-2220 EKGDAARGSK
+2220 EKGDAERGSK
-2230 LLKLMVELGDSETRA
+2230 LLKLMVELGDSETRD

-2251 AALDWVKARAVT
+2251 AALDWVKARAVN

-2269 PQPSNQ
+2269 PRPSNQ
-2275 IQSAEALR
+2275 VQLAEALR
-2283 VAAETAAEFNQFTVA
+2283 VAAETAAEFDQFTLA
-2298 IEYRVRLSALR
+2298 IEYRRRLLAVS
-2309 PDDIANSLELAR
+2309 PEESANSLELAR

-2328 SDEAM
+2328 NDEAI
-2333 NQLASLISDRRVAR
+2333 NQLASLISDRRATR

-2357 PEVVRQAGWSS
+2357 PEIVKQEGRAL
-2368 FDQKIRAIK
+2368 FDQQVRAVK
-2377 DREMVAALEA
+2377 DQEMVAAVDA
-2387 QSMLSR
+2387 QSMLGGGQS
-2393 GRPDDA
+2393 DSA
-2399 IKRLNDAVM
+2399 IKRLDEAVT
-2408 SDPGAQ
+2408 SGPGAQ

-2425 AGRDGEAL
+2425 AGRESDAL
-2433 QSLLDSMIA
+2433 QSLLDSMIG
-2442 FGDAWVAAPFGA
+2442 FGDAWIPAPFGM

-2459 RWQAIRLC
+2459 RWQAVRLY
-2467 AKQGRPHAA
+2467 AKQGRPRAA
-2476 LRLAGADERLKGQS
+2476 LRLAGADELLKGQT
-2490 AANQPTIADDERING
+2490 AATQPATADDVRIDR
-2505 AKTRFISLP
+2505 AKTRFISLS
-2514 ERSSRRQSQSQLDL
+2514 ERSSRRRSQSRLDL
-2528 FGLLS
+2528 LGLLS
-2533 VSAEQIGDLEKAI
+2533 TSAEQVGDLEKAI
-2546 EFETARLNHSPEL
+2546 EFETARLNLSPDS
-2559 AERRKSESRVEQLKA
+2559 AERRKSESRVGQLKA

-2581 KPPLSIEFNENAVT
+2581 KPASSIEFNENAVT
-2595 RSYGS
+2595 RSL